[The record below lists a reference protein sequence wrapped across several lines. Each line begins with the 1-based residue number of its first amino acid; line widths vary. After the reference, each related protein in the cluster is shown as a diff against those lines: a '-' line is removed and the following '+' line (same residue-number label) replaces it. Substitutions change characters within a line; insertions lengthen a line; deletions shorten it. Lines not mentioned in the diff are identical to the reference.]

1 MCFVPVRSRHGPWI
15 VGVGGNTA
23 RDYGPETIVYNIKT
37 GDVILGP
44 KLLSTKSYPVV
55 LPIGDRILARKP
67 SVKGEVNFVPWFEVL
82 DLSQAQ
88 VADGHLTG
96 TYMFDTVTE
105 QWAKL
110 DDGDLPFAGGAT
122 PHGHLFLGFSRSSKE
137 ITLYKI
143 AICASAASPS
153 IKAECS
159 SLSIAEFRV
168 VADMEAGEHV
178 ASSGRFVSLGNHD
191 NPGFCS
197 FRCCSN
203 NTAPFDFEHTRELV
217 TMRTY
222 TSESQDQLQSTRALL
237 ISKRWKQMQLD
248 DGATWSI

>member
-1 MCFVPVRSRHGPWI
+1 MEAPAAAALLPWEL
-15 VGVGGNTA
+15 TPTQ
-23 RDYGPETIVYNIKT
+23 YLFPPEVIIKSY
-37 GDVILGP
+37 VVLGSCI
-44 KLLSTKSYPVV
+44 LLSVT
-55 LPIGDRILARKP
+55 G
-67 SVKGEVNFVPWFEVL
+67 
-82 DLSQAQ
+82 Q
-88 VADGHLTG
+88 TG

-237 ISKRWKQMQLD
+237 ISKRWKQVY
-248 DGATWSI
+248 SICDTTRRLTCPCLEDVMSL